1 MTVVLDTNVLVA
13 GLVAKGLCLE
23 VVQRT
28 IRMRCLV
35 SSSPLLDELEST
47 LRLKFVVTPA
57 VARFL
62 TLLRE
67 QTTLVEPFV
76 LPEPVCRDAD
86 DDVVLG
92 TAMAAGADVIVT
104 GDKDLL
110 VLGAYEGIRIET
122 PRQFLGSLEELL
134 SSS

>member
-13 GLVAKGLCLE
+13 ALVAKGLCLE

-35 SSSPLLDELEST
+35 SSTALLDELEST
-47 LRLKFVVTPA
+47 LHLKIEVTPA
-57 VARFL
+57 VALFL
-62 TLLRE
+62 PLLRE
-67 QTTLVEPFV
+67 QTTLVDPFV
-76 LPEPVCRDAD
+76 LPQPVCRDPD

-104 GDKDLL
+104 GDRDLL

-122 PRQFLGSLEELL
+122 PRQFLAALT
-134 SSS
+134 

>member
-1 MTVVLDTNVLVA
+1 MTVVLDTSVLVA
-13 GLVAKGLCLE
+13 ALVAKGLCLE

-35 SSSPLLDELEST
+35 SSPALLEELEST
-47 LRLKFVVTPA
+47 LRLKFAVTPV

-76 LPEPVCRDAD
+76 LPQPVCRDPGHHFFRSTSRA
-86 DDVVLG
+86 LRWS
-92 TAMAAGADVIVT
+92 A
-104 GDKDLL
+104 
-110 VLGAYEGIRIET
+110 
-122 PRQFLGSLEELL
+122 
-134 SSS
+134 

>member
-13 GLVAKGLCLE
+13 ALVAKGLCLE

-28 IRMRCLV
+28 IRMRCLA
-35 SSSPLLDELEST
+35 SSTAHLDELEST
-47 LRLKFVVTPA
+47 LQLKFEVTPA
-57 VARFL
+57 VALFL
-62 TLLRE
+62 ALLRE
-67 QTTLVEPFV
+67 QTTLVDPFV
-76 LPEPVCRDAD
+76 LPQPICRDPD

-110 VLGAYEGIRIET
+110 VLGVYEGIGIQSS
-122 PRQFLGSLEELL
+122 RQFLQG
-134 SSS
+134 